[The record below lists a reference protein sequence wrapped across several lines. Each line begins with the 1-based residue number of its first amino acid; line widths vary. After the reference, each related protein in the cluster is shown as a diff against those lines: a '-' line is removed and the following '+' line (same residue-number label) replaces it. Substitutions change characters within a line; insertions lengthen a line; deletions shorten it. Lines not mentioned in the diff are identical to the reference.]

1 MSWRQPAWDKICEFT
16 TKPTYDLHDE
26 YMVSKAIT
34 DEHPKI
40 HNSGDDVKR
49 DMQTRHCIA
58 LGKLTETEARLKAAR
73 QFMSKRR
80 VNLDEQWGE
89 LTRQEEEL
97 RENFIAFSSFIKEND
112 EKCARAKSKI
122 NEMLA
127 LTSTRATENIQLQK
141 EVEVLQETKTRM
153 DATIKK
159 YYLYEKFLQ
168 KVMEAYPDVFKSLN
182 EVIYRYDALMN
193 ARGQL
198 ETLNEYRLREL
209 EIAKAQFGLR
219 TYKNSDVQ

>member
-209 EIAKAQFGLR
+209 EIAKAQFE
-219 TYKNSDVQ
+219 